1 MVGAAAIDGFD
12 GMCADAH
19 SAPGKGGPSGTDG
32 AGAEQRGAVK
42 KLYGAGSRTGAD
54 VGGKGNGLGRLGG
67 VPVGGEGQRGG
78 GADALGQRGRGAR
91 VRCRVARVHCG
102 DGMTAGGERRSGK
115 FGAIQ
120 NSGPS
125 TSIP

>member
-19 SAPGKGGPSGTDG
+19 SAPGKGGPPGTDG

-54 VGGKGNGLGRLGG
+54 VGGKGNGFK
-67 VPVGGEGQRGG
+67 PGQLHLRSFGDGYQAQVARGG
-78 GADALGQRGRGAR
+78 YERIWRWHGMALVG
-91 VRCRVARVHCG
+91 
-102 DGMTAGGERRSGK
+102 
-115 FGAIQ
+115 
-120 NSGPS
+120 
-125 TSIP
+125 